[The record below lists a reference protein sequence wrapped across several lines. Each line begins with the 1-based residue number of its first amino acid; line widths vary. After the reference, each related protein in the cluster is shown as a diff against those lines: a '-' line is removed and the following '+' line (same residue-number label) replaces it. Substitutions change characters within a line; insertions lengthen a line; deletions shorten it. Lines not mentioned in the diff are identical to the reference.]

1 MIRVKKV
8 ENDQELKE
16 AFKIREVVFIGEQE
30 CPPEEEF
37 DGFDDESTHFIAY
50 IEGEPVGTCRY
61 RNTRKGLKLERFAV
75 LKEHRGSG
83 VGKRLVQTT
92 LGHIEKQN
100 LEKGTLIYLHAQI
113 SAMPLYARYG
123 FQKVGE
129 KFEEVGIE
137 HFEMEK
143 VVG

>member
-16 AFKIREVVFIGEQE
+16 AFKIRAVVFIDEQA

-50 IEGEPVGTCRY
+50 IDGEPVGTCRY
-61 RNTRKGLKLERFAV
+61 RKTRKGLKLERFAV
-75 LKEHRGSG
+75 VKAQRGSG

-92 LGHIEKQN
+92 LGHIEKQD
-100 LEKGTLIYLHAQI
+100 LAKGTLIYLHAQV

-143 VVG
+143 RV